1 MRGGVDYKLYQKDA
15 DTQNRNSKSVQALV
29 VQWMKANPNAT
40 RRNPAC
46 SNALSRY
53 LCGSA
58 MPPCDEHNSWC
69 SGVFYPCK
77 SMCNETLKACYPSGD
92 ASLEKGGFG
101 WFSCKSLP
109 MTDEVANKDDG
120 HSASA
125 NADNNGTGLVPVP
138 SECWYVRTRRQAI
151 SKLCISLFSH
161 TPSLI
166 SIRILHCSVTS
177 KWNKDKLLP
186 DARTEM
192 CAGGGATRQLQANGS
207 YVYARRPAKVG
218 IKEACSVGSVT
229 PMVKWLMATAVVAVT
244 VLQFMAV

>member
-1 MRGGVDYKLYQKDA
+1 MKESDWCKMRGGVDYKLYQKDA

-29 VQWMKANPNAT
+29 VQWMKANPDAT

-138 SECWYVRTRRQAI
+138 SEC
-151 SKLCISLFSH
+151 C
-161 TPSLI
+161 
-166 SIRILHCSVTS
+166 VTS